1 MSSRSER
8 LSVIVVGAGIGGLC
22 TAWALARRGHKVTVL
37 DQHAIPNP
45 VSSSYDEHRII
56 RHAYGAL
63 HGYAQLMP
71 SAFAAWRA
79 LWDDLGHN
87 QLHAIPATYCLR
99 LESDW
104 YEHVSADLTSLGIE
118 FRDVPIDEVARSLP
132 MVRRDSLRRVVETH
146 GAGMLFAARIVD
158 DLVRFLPTLG
168 VELVPNTAIDA
179 IDPERATARSGARS
193 WSGDRLVVAAGAW
206 LPRLVGGLPENP
218 RPSVQTVVYLEP
230 PADLAEAWQSA
241 PLLLNRLPVAC
252 GGVYCIPPRRGTRL
266 KLGDYEH
273 TFEGDP
279 TAPRIPRPE
288 HIERVLEAGRLA
300 LDGFERYRVVEAKSC
315 FYTVT
320 RDTRFVLRPL
330 GARTTL
336 LSACSGHG
344 FKLAALMGMGAADAA
359 EGART
364 AEEIGAWAAGRG
376 VAANGVSSAY

>member
-1 MSSRSER
+1 MSNGPDR
-8 LSVIVVGAGIGGLC
+8 LSVIIVGAGIMGLC

-45 VSSSYDEHRII
+45 AGSSYDEHRII
-56 RHAYGAL
+56 RHAYGAM
-63 HGYAQLMP
+63 HGYARLMP
-71 SAFAAWRA
+71 QAFAAWRA
-79 LWDDLGHN
+79 LWQDLGHD
-87 QLHAIPATYCLR
+87 QLESIPATYCLR
-99 LESDW
+99 LHSDW
-104 YEHVSADLTSLGIE
+104 YAHVSADLTALGVP
-118 FRDVPIDEVARSLP
+118 FRDIALDAVATTLP
-132 MVRRDSLRRVVETH
+132 MVNRDGLLRVVETH
-146 GAGMLFAARIVD
+146 GAGMLFASRIVD

-168 VELVPNTAIDA
+168 VELVPGVAIDA
-179 IDPERATARSGARS
+179 IDPERATASAGTRR
-193 WSGDRLVVAAGAW
+193 WSADRLVVAAGAW

-230 PADLAEAWQSA
+230 PTDLAAAWQRA

-279 TAPRIPRPE
+279 TAPRIPRPD

-300 LDGFERYRVVEAKSC
+300 LDDFERYRVVEAKAC

-330 GARTTL
+330 GARSWL

-344 FKLAALMGMGAADAA
+344 FKLAALMGTGAADAV
-359 EGART
+359 EGFRT
-364 AEEIGAWAAGRG
+364 ADDIGAWAAGRAG
-376 VAANGVSSAY
+376 PRSG

>member
-1 MSSRSER
+1 MIPRPDR
-8 LSVIVVGAGIGGLC
+8 LSVIVVGAGIMGLC

-37 DQHAIPNP
+37 DQHTIPNG
-45 VSSSYDEHRII
+45 VGSSYDEHRII

-63 HGYAQLMP
+63 TGYAQLMP
-71 SAFAAWRA
+71 QAFAAWRA
-79 LWDDLGHN
+79 LWGDLGHD
-87 QLHAIPATYCLR
+87 QLESVPATYCLR

-104 YEHVSADLTSLGIE
+104 YDHVSADLTSLGVP
-118 FRDVPIDEVARSLP
+118 FRDVPLDEIAAALP
-132 MVRRDSLRRVVETH
+132 MVRRDGLLRVVETH

-158 DLVRFLPTLG
+158 DLVRFLPSLG
-168 VELVPNTAIDA
+168 AEFVANVAIDG
-179 IDPERATARSGARS
+179 IDPERATARAGALR

-206 LPRLVGGLPENP
+206 LPRLIGGLPENP

-230 PADLAEAWQSA
+230 PADLAEAWQRA

-330 GARTTL
+330 GARAWL

-344 FKLAALMGMGAADAA
+344 FKLAALMGTGAADAV
-359 EGART
+359 EGLRT
-364 AEEIGAWAAGRG
+364 PDDIGAWAAGRRG
-376 VAANGVSSAY
+376 PH

>member
-1 MSSRSER
+1 MSGGSDRQ
-8 LSVIVVGAGIGGLC
+8 SVIVVGAGIAGLC

-37 DQHAIPNP
+37 EQHAIPNP

-63 HGYAQLMP
+63 GGYAQLMP

-79 LWDDLGHN
+79 LWEDLGRDH
-87 QLHAIPATYCLR
+87 LEEVPATYCLR

-104 YEHVSADLTSLGIE
+104 YDHVSADLTALDIP
-118 FRDVPIDEVARSLP
+118 FRDVPIDEVRTRLP
-132 MVRRDSLRRVVETH
+132 MVRRDRLLRVVETH

-168 VELVPNTAIDA
+168 VELVPDVTIDA
-179 IDPERATARSGARS
+179 IDPERATARAGARS
-193 WSGDRLVVAAGAW
+193 WSGDKLVVAAGAW
-206 LPRLVGGLPENP
+206 LPRLVGNLPEDP

-230 PADLAEAWQSA
+230 PADLAEIWQRT

-266 KLGDYEH
+266 KLGDYQH
-273 TFEGDP
+273 NFEGDP
-279 TAPRIPRPE
+279 TAPRVPRPE

-300 LDGFERYRVVEAKSC
+300 IDGFERYRVIEAKSC

-330 GARTTL
+330 GARAWL
-336 LSACSGHG
+336 HSACSGHG
-344 FKLAALMGMGAADAA
+344 FKLAALMAMGAADAV
-359 EGART
+359 EGVRT
-364 AEEIGAWAAGRG
+364 AKEIGSWAAGLSG
-376 VAANGVSSAY
+376 QDLP

>member
-1 MSSRSER
+1 MIPRPDR
-8 LSVIVVGAGIGGLC
+8 LSVIVVGAGIMGLC

-37 DQHAIPNP
+37 DQHTIPNP

-71 SAFAAWRA
+71 QAFAAWRA
-79 LWDDLGHN
+79 MWSDLGHD
-87 QLHAIPATYCLR
+87 QLESLPATYCLR

-104 YEHVSADLTSLGIE
+104 YKHVSADLTALGVP
-118 FRDVPIDEVARSLP
+118 FRDVPFDEVAATLP
-132 MVRRDSLRRVVETH
+132 MVRRDSLLRVVETQ
-146 GAGMLFAARIVD
+146 GAGMLFAARIVE
-158 DLVRFLPTLG
+158 DLVRFLPSLG
-168 VELVPNTAIDA
+168 VEFAANVVIDA
-179 IDPERATARSGARS
+179 IDPERATASAGALR

-206 LPRLVGGLPENP
+206 LPRLVGDLPENP

-230 PADLAEAWQSA
+230 PADLAEAWQRA

-279 TAPRIPRPE
+279 AAPRVPRPE

-300 LDGFERYRVVEAKSC
+300 LAGFERYQVVEAKSC

-330 GARTTL
+330 GARTWL

-344 FKLAALMGMGAADAA
+344 FKLAALMGTGAADAVEGLRSA
-359 EGART
+359 ED
-364 AEEIGAWAAGRG
+364 IGAWAAGRA
-376 VAANGVSSAY
+376 V